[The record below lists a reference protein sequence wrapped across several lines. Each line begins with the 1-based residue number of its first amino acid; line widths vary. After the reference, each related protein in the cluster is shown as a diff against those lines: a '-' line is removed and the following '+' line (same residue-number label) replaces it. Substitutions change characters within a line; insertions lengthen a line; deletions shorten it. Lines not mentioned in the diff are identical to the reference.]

1 MKAASGSVKK
11 AINKQSGLAKAKY
24 LAAAI
29 ASAAGAKAV
38 SPAHTGATAGAKA
51 KAKAVA
57 TGSTKLTKY
66 ETYILFRIF
75 KLNS

>member
-1 MKAASGSVKK
+1 MAKKVAMKAAPGMAKRT
-11 AINKQSGLAKAKY
+11 INKQSGLAKAKN

-29 ASAAGAKAV
+29 ASAAGAKAGA
-38 SPAHTGATAGAKA
+38 PAQAGAKAGAKA

-66 ETYILFRIF
+66 ET
-75 KLNS
+75 